1 MRDKEPKGPL
11 DYQVGGDHY
20 RRYKYQPIEL
30 IADLGLGFERGNAV
44 KYLARLGHKGD
55 PLEDLAKVRHY
66 LDFFE
71 KRRNRFIEKLD
82 EFTDQIKNP
91 TISLAISAVCTG
103 DLRLAREMVD
113 LLEEDFRKEGNSPE
127 RG

>member
-30 IADLGLGFERGNAV
+30 IAALGLAFELANAV

-55 PLEDLAKVRHY
+55 PLQDIQKIRQY
-66 LDFFE
+66 LDFYE
-71 KRRNRFIEKLD
+71 RRQEAARLD
-82 EFTDQIKNP
+82 VLKFTDQIEDP
-91 TISLAISAVCTG
+91 VVSLAISTICAG
-103 DLRLAREMVD
+103 DVKCARILVD
-113 LLEEDFRKEGNSPE
+113 QLEKQYKETKE
-127 RG
+127 